1 MSKDV
6 DMSHVSY
13 GIDGSYY
20 GIYDGV
26 IVWVM
31 KTGQL
36 VNRWKG
42 VPGAERR
49 AAAIDR
55 IMPDLRR
62 VVDRDLGA

>member
-1 MSKDV
+1 MSKF
-6 DMSHVSY
+6 DMSQVEY

-26 IVWVM
+26 IVWVL
-31 KTGQL
+31 KTGRL

-49 AAAIDR
+49 AEAIDR
-55 IMPDLRR
+55 ILPDLRR
-62 VVDRDLGA
+62 AAAQERAS